1 MSLQQKRALITGIT
15 GQDGSFLA
23 EYLLG
28 HGVEVWGLHRRTSTP
43 NFSNIQ
49 HLGNNFNLMNDLT
62 DLSSL
67 IIIHRV
73 NDCIYN
79 LASQF
84 LFHILDTAHFT
95 AQTTELVHLHS
106 LAARIVNPKIKSP
119 SLLIRDVRDIC
130 NTDTG

>member
-1 MSLQQKRALITGIT
+1 MSLQQKHALITGIT

-49 HLGNNFNLMNDLT
+49 HLLGTENFNLIEGDLT

-67 IIIHRV
+67 ISIIHRV
-73 NDCIYN
+73 EPDCIYN
-79 LASQF
+79 LASQSF
-84 LFHILDTAHFT
+84 ERLL
-95 AQTTELVHLHS
+95 LH
-106 LAARIVNPKIKSP
+106 
-119 SLLIRDVRDIC
+119 
-130 NTDTG
+130 